1 MDLSEIHHL
10 FQMFDH
16 NGDGKIT
23 TQELTMSL
31 ENLGINIPE
40 DDLGHMIDH
49 IDTNGDGSVNMEEF
63 RGLYETIMEEWDEE
77 EEIQQ
82 VFYVFHEAIMQERD
96 EEEDIREAFN
106 VFDKNGDG
114 FISVDEL
121 TSVLSSLGLRQGRT
135 IDECWLMIKMVDEDG
150 DGVVD
155 FGEFRK
161 MMRGGTFAALQTS

>member
-63 RGLYETIMEEWDEE
+63 RGLYETIMEE
-77 EEIQQ
+77 
-82 VFYVFHEAIMQERD
+82 D